1 MFKLYQIALMWLFK
15 SKMLAMMLMLS
26 IMPVRAEN
34 LVTGSAGNTLSA
46 TVIAS
51 LHHPW
56 AMSFLDE
63 STILV
68 TTKPGQLWLFDR
80 LQGQIAINGVPTVF
94 AGGQGGLGDVI
105 PHPDFHTNQRIYLS
119 FIDSDDGG
127 ATRYAAVISARLT
140 LSPTPYLTD
149 HQMIW
154 KQVPAKSGRGHFSYR
169 LAFAP
174 KESPYAGQLFITSG
188 DRQLQSPAQRMDQ
201 GLGKI
206 IRLNDDGS
214 VPADNPFQ
222 TEGELARTFWSI
234 GHRNALGLAF
244 DANGQLW
251 AHEMG
256 PRDGDELNIIYKGA
270 NYGWPIVSEGE
281 HYNGITIPSHATRPD
296 ITAPAAFWIP
306 TIAPSGL
313 IFYDGDIFPEW
324 QGDAFIGGLRS
335 QALIRVTFADNQ
347 PVEAERFR
355 WSARVREVE
364 QSPDGAIWVL
374 EDGASGRLIQFTKP

>member
-1 MFKLYQIALMWLFK
+1 
-15 SKMLAMMLMLS
+15 
-26 IMPVRAEN
+26 
-34 LVTGSAGNTLSA
+34 
-46 TVIAS
+46 
-51 LHHPW
+51 
-56 AMSFLDE
+56 MSFLDE

-80 LQGQIAINGVPTVF
+80 LRGQIAIDGVPTVF

-105 PHPDFHTNQRIYLS
+105 PHPDFHINQRIYLS

-127 ATRYAAVISARLT
+127 ATRYATVISARLT

-149 HQMIW
+149 HELIW
-154 KQVPAKSGRGHFSYR
+154 KQVPATSGRGHFSHR

-188 DRQLQSPAQRMDQ
+188 DRQLQSPALRMDQ

-244 DANGQLW
+244 DTDGQLW

-281 HYNGITIPSHATRPD
+281 HYNGTAIPSHATRPD
-296 ITAPAAFWIP
+296 ITAPAAFWVP

-313 IFYDGDIFPEW
+313 IFYDGNMFPEW
-324 QGDAFIGGLRS
+324 QGDAFVGGLRS
-335 QALIRVTFADNQ
+335 QALIRVTFADDQ